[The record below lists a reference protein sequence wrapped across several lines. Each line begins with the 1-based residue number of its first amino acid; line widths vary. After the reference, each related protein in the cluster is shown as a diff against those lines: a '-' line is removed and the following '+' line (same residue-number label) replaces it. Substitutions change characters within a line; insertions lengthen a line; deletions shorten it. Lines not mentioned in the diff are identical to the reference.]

1 MSRQPVRHPEILYRP
16 DLQPVGQRTL
26 YSLLTVL
33 AWVVWLYLFLPL
45 ISLAAWWFG
54 VDLFSRYLLGPEDR
68 SHLLTLLGY
77 AGVVV
82 LSAVVIVAWSAYNL
96 ARFGG
101 LDRRRP
107 VPPVR
112 DEELLQRFAVDEA
125 TLTALREQ
133 RRLVLQFDED
143 RFICAPGAESLVPPK
158 RDAEAG
164 VESRP

>member
-26 YSLLTVL
+26 YSMLTVL
-33 AWVVWLYLFLPL
+33 AWLVWLYLFLPL

-54 VDLFSRYLLGPEDR
+54 IDLFSRYLLGPEDR

-82 LSAVVIVAWSAYNL
+82 LSAVAIVAWSFYNL
-96 ARFGG
+96 RRYGG

-107 VPPVR
+107 VPMVS
-112 DEELLQRFAVDEA
+112 DEELCRRFETDAA
-125 TLTALREQ
+125 TLAALRTE
-133 RRLVLQFDED
+133 RRMVLH
-143 RFICAPGAESLVPPK
+143 L
-158 RDAEAG
+158 EAG
-164 VESRP
+164 IHLER